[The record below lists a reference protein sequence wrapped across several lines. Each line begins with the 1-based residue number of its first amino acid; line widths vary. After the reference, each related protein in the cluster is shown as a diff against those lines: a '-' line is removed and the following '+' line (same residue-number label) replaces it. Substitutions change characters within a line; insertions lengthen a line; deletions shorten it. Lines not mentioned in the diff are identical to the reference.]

1 MTQNKCWTKIAEKL
15 RNYTP
20 GAGHEF
26 PRHHSPLQKED
37 IQAKT
42 WICWTWIHV
51 DSSLGWTQLKVNIA
65 KSTTGPF
72 VKWERRINSR
82 RVWDWAE
89 NIKSWCK
96 DAEISSGWFS
106 DVWPQRENRIC
117 LGNIPTFWNTNTV
130 SLKNCF
136 LGKKCIEIKLNE
148 LDWYIFFQNQLIIS
162 DFICACVWGGCLL
175 RFS

>member
-1 MTQNKCWTKIAEKL
+1 MRSSFTRDKIKFWSNVIQTFFAMTQKKCRTKIAEKL

-51 DSSLGWTQLKVNIA
+51 DSSLGWTQFKINIA

-72 VKWERRINSR
+72 VKWERRTNSR

-117 LGNIPTFWNTNTV
+117 LGNIPSFWNTNTV

-136 LGKKCIEIKLNE
+136 
-148 LDWYIFFQNQLIIS
+148 
-162 DFICACVWGGCLL
+162 
-175 RFS
+175 